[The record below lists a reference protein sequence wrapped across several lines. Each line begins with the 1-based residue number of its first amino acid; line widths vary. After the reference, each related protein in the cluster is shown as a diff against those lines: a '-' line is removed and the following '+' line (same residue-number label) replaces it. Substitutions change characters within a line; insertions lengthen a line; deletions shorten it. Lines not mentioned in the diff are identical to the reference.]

1 MVKLFLLRLK
11 KKDWVQ
17 LWHERKIKKYISFD
31 LKSGKMIFPLLVL
44 KVSKPSSLKWPR
56 WYSWPI
62 MYWSIHL
69 TLTEGLLQWSYNN
82 SLYHCREFQLCLL
95 TAPNATDNI
104 VCMRSWESSPS
115 PCWAAVITPRFPTS
129 CPPAKLQNLT
139 CFTPHVTNWLS
150 ESGLNS
156 ATKILSVWPWELAS
170 LMPKMREK
178 RCIIL

>member
-1 MVKLFLLRLK
+1 MTW
-11 KKDWVQ
+11 KKDQKVDF
-17 LWHERKIKKYISFD
+17 LRFEVGENDLPSFSAQS
-31 LKSGKMIFPLLVL
+31 LKALLSKMTKMIFLTHYVL
-44 KVSKPSSLKWPR
+44 
-56 WYSWPI
+56 
-62 MYWSIHL
+62 IH
-69 TLTEGLLQWSYNN
+69 TFNFNRRPFTMVLQQQP
-82 SLYHCREFQLCLL
+82 YHCREFKLYLL